1 MEECRLSI
9 PSPQTLVD
17 RFMVSQ
23 FRSDDVTWCTPR
35 ENVRVLKIVW
45 FVGVDSE
52 VFKTLSTQLVGRDSR
67 IPQLDV
73 LANNADLNPSQIS
86 LQLFPGFK
94 KSST

>member
-23 FRSDDVTWCTPR
+23 FRCDDVTWCTPR
-35 ENVRVLKIVW
+35 ENVKVLKIVW

-52 VFKTLSTQLVGRDSR
+52 VFKM
-67 IPQLDV
+67 
-73 LANNADLNPSQIS
+73 
-86 LQLFPGFK
+86 LFNTVSG
-94 KSST
+94 T